1 MYVLQTSKDIE
12 CCYVFFFLLFLVPI
26 AMDTLIG
33 VLLDVS
39 DSMQKNTEEGTEI
52 EAVPWAR
59 SIFDVIDNFVKYDVS
74 SKNHIFSVA
83 VGARYGHGIFDVLKT
98 IEELPNKSTAQIMD
112 GAPEYAVLVEEFY
125 QLVEHKNAKSTRAW
139 ATIDVIMNAV
149 PYEKAYNL
157 LSKLKADEDFLE
169 KFVDKCLPLA
179 CKNVLGDHFFGNI
192 VNALQYRASSL
203 ASQTGI
209 RATEREIEGIV
220 NFAQSLFYLEDVGS
234 VFSVRRASEILHGC
248 IDVDNLN
255 NERKQKLMETVNPFI
270 YGSTPMYEALCKT
283 ADIFKKYSSHKKLLF
298 VLSDGEPTDTVL
310 PSVLETLK
318 KSDITVVCC
327 LIAQNS
333 KVQPQMLYSVENST
347 WSPAAKFLFNL
358 SSTISSQSLPRTVF
372 IKKDWKIDI
381 SNNETKLFL
390 QINHPDNILDACNLA
405 KDVVCSQDS
414 LSDLLAYVS
423 LDTYIN
429 HSIQDFKARLQEGG
443 TCYANASAAVLHL
456 AMKRIRGRVG
466 DYPEFEYLRDEII
479 KDYGKDGA
487 NTQAVLEKFT
497 KKYRLHVERR
507 CPQDAMEAVVCK
519 RPVIA
524 TFRLTDPEWTQF
536 ENFFDDQREG
546 ILTCAEIDLSKRDRS
561 LKTGGHAVV
570 LTSFNSKCLRFMN
583 SWGETWA
590 DHGFFRVKNPDV
602 LDFQFFDVYWTL
614 KDLKREEIAYFE
626 KNGAQVAK
634 QIIDK
639 LQSLKLATYKCGKCS
654 NPSLVTTYTGS
665 LNATVCPSCGH
676 TFRSSAAGNILALN
690 LYLTSLA
697 K

>member
-1 MYVLQTSKDIE
+1 
-12 CCYVFFFLLFLVPI
+12 
-26 AMDTLIG
+26 MDTLIG

-39 DSMQKNTEEGTEI
+39 GSMQKNTEGGTGI
-52 EAVPWAR
+52 EPVPWAR
-59 SIFDVIDNFVKYDVS
+59 SIFDVIDNFVQYDVS
-74 SKNHIFSVA
+74 SQNHIFSVA

-98 IEELPNKSTAQIMD
+98 IEELPNKSTEQKMGDALQ
-112 GAPEYAVLVEEFY
+112 YADLVEEFY
-125 QLVEHKNAKSTRAW
+125 LLVEKKNAKSTRAW
-139 ATIDVIMNAV
+139 ATKNVIMNAV

-169 KFVDKCLPLA
+169 KFVHKCLPLA
-179 CKNVLGDHFFGNI
+179 CKNVFGNHLFGRI
-192 VNALQYRASSL
+192 ANALQYGASSL
-203 ASQTGI
+203 ASSTGI
-209 RATEREIEGIV
+209 RATERQIEDIV
-220 NFAQSLFYLEDVGS
+220 NFAQSLVYLEDVGS
-234 VFSVRRASEILHGC
+234 VFSVRKASEILHGC

-255 NERKQKLMETVNPFI
+255 NERKQKLMKIVNPFI

-298 VLSDGEPTDTVL
+298 VLSDGEPTDSVL

-333 KVQPQMLYSVENST
+333 NVQPQMLYSVENST
-347 WSPAAKFLFNL
+347 WRPAAKFLFNL

-390 QINHPDNILDACNLA
+390 QINHPDNILDACNFA

-429 HSIQDFKARLQEGG
+429 HSIDDFKARLQEGG

-456 AMKRIRGRVG
+456 AMKRIRGRVKDPPSAW
-466 DYPEFEYLRDEII
+466 DYPEFEHLRDEII
-479 KDYGKDGA
+479 KDNNNKMGA
-487 NTQAVLEKFT
+487 NTQAVLKKFT
-497 KKYRLHVERR
+497 EKYRLQVKSIT
-507 CPQDAMEAVVCK
+507 CPQDALKAVVCK
-519 RPVIA
+519 RPVVA
-524 TFRLTDPEWTQF
+524 TFRLTNPEWIQF
-536 ENFFDDQREG
+536 SNFFKNNREG
-546 ILTCAEIDLSKRDRS
+546 ILTCADIDLSKREGDPD
-561 LKTGGHAVV
+561 TIGHAVV

-583 SWGETWA
+583 SWGETWG
-590 DHGFFRVKNPDV
+590 DQGFFRVKNPDV
-602 LDFQFFDVYWTL
+602 LGFKFFDVYWTL
-614 KDLKREEIAYFE
+614 NNLKREEIAYFE

-639 LQSLKLATYKCGKCS
+639 LQSLKLATYTCEKCYK
-654 NPSLVTTYTGS
+654 PSPVTSYTGS
-665 LNATVCPSCGH
+665 LNATVCPSCGK
-676 TFRSSAAGNILALN
+676 TFQSSAAGNIFALN

>member
-1 MYVLQTSKDIE
+1 MY
-12 CCYVFFFLLFLVPI
+12 FFFSFCLVPI

-39 DSMQKNTEEGTEI
+39 GSMQRNNEEGTEI

-74 SKNHIFSVA
+74 SQNHIFSVA
-83 VGARYGHGIFDVLKT
+83 VGAKYGHGIFDVLKT
-98 IEELPNKSTAQIMD
+98 IEELPNKSTEQIMD
-112 GAPEYAVLVEEFY
+112 DAPSYADLVEEFY
-125 QLVEHKNAKSTRAW
+125 LLVENKNAKSTRAW
-139 ATIDVIMNAV
+139 ATKDVIMNAV

-169 KFVDKCLPLA
+169 KFVDKCLPRA
-179 CKNVLGDHFFGNI
+179 CKNVLGNHAVGNF
-192 VNALQYRASSL
+192 VNGLQYFASSL
-203 ASQTGI
+203 GSQTGI
-209 RATEREIEGIV
+209 RATQRQIEGIV

-270 YGSTPMYEALCKT
+270 YGGTPMYKALCKT
-283 ADIFKKYSSHKKLLF
+283 ADIFKEYSSHKKLLF
-298 VLSDGEPTDTVL
+298 VLSDGEPTDRVL
-310 PSVLETLK
+310 PSVIETLK
-318 KSDITVVCC
+318 NSDITVVCC

-347 WSPAAKFLFNL
+347 WSPEAKFLFNL

-429 HSIQDFKARLQEGG
+429 HSIDDFKARLQEGG

-456 AMKRIRGRVG
+456 AMKRIRGRVRDPPSAW

-479 KDYGKDGA
+479 KDYGVDGA

-497 KKYRLHVERR
+497 EKYRLHVKSLTS
-507 CPQDAMEAVVCK
+507 PQDALKAVVCK

-536 ENFFDDQREG
+536 EKFFDNNKGG

-561 LKTGGHAVV
+561 LKTDGHAVV

-590 DHGFFRVKNPDV
+590 DQGFFRVENIDV
-602 LDFQFFDVYWTL
+602 LGFKFFDVYWTL

-639 LQSLKLATYKCGKCS
+639 LQSLKRARYKCEKCS
-654 NPSLVTTYTGS
+654 KSLLVTSYTGS
-665 LNATVCPSCGH
+665 LNATVCSSCGY
-676 TFRSSAAGNILALN
+676 TFKSSAAGNICALN